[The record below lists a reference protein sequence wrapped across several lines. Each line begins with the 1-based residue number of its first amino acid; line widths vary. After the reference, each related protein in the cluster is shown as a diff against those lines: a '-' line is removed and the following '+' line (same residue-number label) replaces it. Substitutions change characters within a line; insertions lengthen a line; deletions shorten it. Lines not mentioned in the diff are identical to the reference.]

1 VSFDTVETPA
11 GTALTSSYTANV
23 NSADGTPITFS
34 GRQAIISAGG
44 KLWFLTY
51 STSVDDP
58 VGFKTMLE
66 SFDVA

>member
-1 VSFDTVETPA
+1 VVFDTVQTAA
-11 GTALTSSYTANV
+11 GPALTSSYTATV
-23 NSADGTPITFS
+23 NSADGTPVTFA

-51 STSVDDP
+51 STSADDP
-58 VGFKTMLE
+58 AGFETMVQ